1 MSIAL
6 ANDQVRGL
14 RARRPGRIVLA
25 AGGYR
30 SGSTL
35 QYNLVGEYLE
45 QVGSG
50 CRAGYL
56 EGDAAATL
64 LPIWSLVDQ
73 VGLAVVKTHYA
84 VTGSAAGAATS
95 WLDLVADGRAVPL
108 MSLRD
113 WHDVAAS
120 MCRKFGVDITAL
132 GETALWQDNLR
143 EVEAWL
149 AAGAL
154 VQRYDDLTADPVGA
168 MAAAASFLGLA
179 WDGAA
184 AERAAR
190 AVAMPQAL
198 AVQEALATGTYHP
211 RLLLHHDHVATPDG
225 GAWRRWPRRD
235 RRALERLVAPLIER
249 QGVSWETPARW
260 AARAS

>member
-1 MSIAL
+1 M
-6 ANDQVRGL
+6 
-14 RARRPGRIVLA
+14 LA

-56 EGDAAATL
+56 EGDAATTL
-64 LPIWSLVDQ
+64 LPIWSLVDH

-84 VTGSAAGAATS
+84 VTGTAAGAATS
-95 WLDLVADGRAVPL
+95 WLDLVADGRAVPI
-108 MSLRD
+108 MSVRD
-113 WHDVAAS
+113 WRDVAAS
-120 MCRKFGVDITAL
+120 MCRKFGIEITAL
-132 GETALWQDNLR
+132 GASALWKDNLR
-143 EVEAWL
+143 EVEAWR

-154 VQRYDDLTADPVGA
+154 VQRYDDLTADPIGA
-168 MAAAASFLGLA
+168 MAAVAAHLGLT
-179 WDGAA
+179 WDDAA
-184 AERAAR
+184 AGRAAG
-190 AVAMPQAL
+190 AVAVPRAL

-225 GAWRRWPRRD
+225 GSWRRWPRRD
-235 RRALERLVAPLIER
+235 RRALERLVAPLMDR
-249 QGVSWETPARW
+249 NGGSWDASPRW